1 MDSAPDPRRR
11 FLAHPETPAQAGV
24 LRFRLADGDAP
35 RWTIHRIITC
45 DTLTSI
51 TCDIYR
57 PLMERRSSAY
67 YQRRHRERLREQG
80 LIKKEL
86 WVLSEYAD
94 ELAAIERRM
103 RQPRGG
109 TPQAA
114 RAGQE
119 TQGEQVM
126 SGISIQSSPLWTAL
140 ALHTA
145 LAASDGVRDGA
156 ISIELIDGA
165 EPGLYLTM
173 HDYGDLPLFMAVVG
187 RQIVVEAMMWPV
199 SQVRDPARFNEEL
212 LRTHRLFPLSTLG
225 IETIDGEAVYIMFGA
240 LSASSSL
247 PDVLFEIE
255 TLADNVIRASEAYE
269 WHLQVAA

>member
-1 MDSAPDPRRR
+1 
-11 FLAHPETPAQAGV
+11 
-24 LRFRLADGDAP
+24 
-35 RWTIHRIITC
+35 
-45 DTLTSI
+45 
-51 TCDIYR
+51 
-57 PLMERRSSAY
+57 MERRSSAY

-94 ELAAIERRM
+94 ELMAIERQM
-103 RQPRGG
+103 RQPRGES
-109 TPQAA
+109 T
-114 RAGQE
+114 RAGRWE
-119 TQGEQVM
+119 REQAM
-126 SGISIQSSPLWTAL
+126 SDKSISSPLWTATV
-140 ALHTA
+140 LHAA
-145 LAASDGVRDGA
+145 LAAADGVREGTMTV
-156 ISIELIDGA
+156 ELIDGA

-199 SQVRDPARFNEEL
+199 SQVRDAARFNEEL

-240 LSASSSL
+240 LSAASSL
-247 PDVLFEIE
+247 TDVLFEIE

>member
-1 MDSAPDPRRR
+1 
-11 FLAHPETPAQAGV
+11 
-24 LRFRLADGDAP
+24 
-35 RWTIHRIITC
+35 
-45 DTLTSI
+45 
-51 TCDIYR
+51 
-57 PLMERRSSAY
+57 MERRSSAY

-94 ELAAIERRM
+94 ELAAIERQM
-103 RQPRGG
+103 RQPRGES
-109 TPQAA
+109 PQAA
-114 RAGQE
+114 RTVRDKQE
-119 TQGEQVM
+119 EQVM
-126 SGISIQSSPLWTAL
+126 SGMSIESSPLWTAL

-145 LAASDGVRDGA
+145 LVASDGVRDGA

-173 HDYGDLPLFMAVVG
+173 HDYGDLPIFMAVVG

-199 SQVRDPARFNEEL
+199 SQVRDAARFNEEL

-240 LSASSSL
+240 LSAASSL
-247 PDVLFEIE
+247 PDVMFEIE
-255 TLADNVIRASEAYE
+255 TLADNVIRATEAYE

>member
-1 MDSAPDPRRR
+1 
-11 FLAHPETPAQAGV
+11 
-24 LRFRLADGDAP
+24 
-35 RWTIHRIITC
+35 
-45 DTLTSI
+45 
-51 TCDIYR
+51 
-57 PLMERRSSAY
+57 MERRSSAY

-103 RQPRGG
+103 RQPRDESPREQRAEQEG
-109 TPQAA
+109 T
-114 RAGQE
+114 
-119 TQGEQVM
+119 M
-126 SGISIQSSPLWTAL
+126 SGISMQSSPLWTAL

-145 LAASDGVRDGA
+145 LAASDGVGDGA

-240 LSASSSL
+240 LSAASSL

-255 TLADNVIRASEAYE
+255 TLADNVIRATEAYE

>member
-1 MDSAPDPRRR
+1 
-11 FLAHPETPAQAGV
+11 
-24 LRFRLADGDAP
+24 
-35 RWTIHRIITC
+35 
-45 DTLTSI
+45 
-51 TCDIYR
+51 
-57 PLMERRSSAY
+57 MERRSSAY

-103 RQPRGG
+103 RQPRGD

-119 TQGEQVM
+119 AQGEQVM
-126 SGISIQSSPLWTAL
+126 SGMSMQSSPLWTAL

-240 LSASSSL
+240 LSAASSL
-247 PDVLFEIE
+247 SDVLFEIE